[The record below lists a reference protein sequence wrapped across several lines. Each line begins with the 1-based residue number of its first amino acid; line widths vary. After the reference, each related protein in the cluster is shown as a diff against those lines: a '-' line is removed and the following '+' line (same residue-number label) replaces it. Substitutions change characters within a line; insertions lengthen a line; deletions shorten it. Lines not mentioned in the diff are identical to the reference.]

1 MSAQCTA
8 TMTEPMGPKTGL
20 RGVCRCYRTA
30 ERLYALGVDGSEQVD
45 LVCSW
50 HATHPE
56 GESADV

>member
-1 MSAQCTA
+1 MRVVIPDEDVRCADRCGRVA
-8 TMTEPMGPKTGL
+8 TD
-20 RGVCRCYRTA
+20 
-30 ERLYALGVDGSEQVD
+30 ERLYALGLDGSEQVD